1 MPIAGGIHNAKKFLT
16 LPRMLHPT
24 IEQIQQGDIK
34 TLARAISLIENE
46 SNEYGELLKNLPYSE
61 KKIIGITGPPGAG
74 KSTLTDAL
82 IGEFVKNNETVCVLC
97 VDPSSP
103 FHHGALLG
111 DRIRMQAWYNHPSV
125 FIRSFSARGS
135 MGGLH
140 PKILEITELVKTA
153 PFNRIIIETI
163 GVGQSEVE
171 IAALADTTV
180 LVLVPEAGDEIQT
193 MKSGLMEI
201 ADIFVVNKADRPG
214 AAEFMKNLMQT
225 VAQAHD
231 AEETPVIQTI
241 ATEKKGID
249 KLLEKIVLHQQ
260 TLRSNEKKIA
270 ALADKAYVLIQQ
282 KRMRDVN
289 RQQLSQQLRDAFES
303 KDFNLYTFVEKF

>member
-1 MPIAGGIHNAKKFLT
+1 
-16 LPRMLHPT
+16 
-24 IEQIQQGDIK
+24 
-34 TLARAISLIENE
+34 
-46 SNEYGELLKNLPYSE
+46 
-61 KKIIGITGPPGAG
+61 
-74 KSTLTDAL
+74 
-82 IGEFVKNNETVCVLC
+82 
-97 VDPSSP
+97 
-103 FHHGALLG
+103 
-111 DRIRMQAWYNHPSV
+111 MQTWYNNPAV

-201 ADIFVVNKADRPG
+201 ADIFVVNKADRQG

-289 RQQLSQQLRDAFES
+289 RQELSQQLRNAFES
-303 KDFNLYTFVEKF
+303 KNFNLYTFVEKF

>member
-1 MPIAGGIHNAKKFLT
+1 
-16 LPRMLHPT
+16 MLHPT
-24 IEQIQQGDIK
+24 IKQIEQGDMK
-34 TLARAISLIENE
+34 ALARAISLIENE
-46 SNEYGELLKNLPYSE
+46 SSGYGELLKNLPYSE

-111 DRIRMQAWYNHPSV
+111 DRIRMQTWYNNPAV

-140 PKILEITELVKTA
+140 PKILEITELVKAA
-153 PFNRIIIETI
+153 PLDRIVIETI
-163 GVGQSEVE
+163 GVGQSELE

-180 LVLVPEAGDEIQT
+180 LVLVPEAGDEIQA
-193 MKSGLMEI
+193 MKSGLIEI

-225 VAQAHD
+225 VAHGHD
-231 AEETPVIQTI
+231 EKETPVIQTI

-249 KLLEKIVLHQQ
+249 NLLEKIILHQQ
-260 TLRSNEKKIA
+260 GLRSNEKKIA

-282 KRMRDVN
+282 KRMRNVN
-289 RQQLSQQLRDAFES
+289 RQQLSQQLRDAFDG
-303 KDFNLYTFVEKF
+303 KDFNLYAFVEQF